1 MSRELDL
8 LAREF
13 QKTPATVMKTEINLY
28 QTNIQS
34 ASGAFLRK
42 VEQECKRKRQS
53 VVTLI
58 AFGVMLVK
66 VELTISVVQRT

>member
-13 QKTPATVMKTEINLY
+13 QKTPVTVRRTELNLY

-34 ASGAFLRK
+34 AAAAFLRE
-42 VEQECKRKRQS
+42 VERECKKEKQS
-53 VVTLI
+53 KVTIVAVVDST
-58 AFGVMLVK
+58 
-66 VELTISVVQRT
+66 